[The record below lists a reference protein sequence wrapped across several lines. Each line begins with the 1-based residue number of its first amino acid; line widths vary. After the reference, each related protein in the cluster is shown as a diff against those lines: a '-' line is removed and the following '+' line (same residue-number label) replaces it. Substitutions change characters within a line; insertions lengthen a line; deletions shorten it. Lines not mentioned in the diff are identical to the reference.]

1 MTHHNSPV
9 LTQVIGCKCKLLSC
23 DAPLTHKVQ
32 VLTPFLYLTLYS
44 CLDAPPTNQ
53 HNQWHHLQYLCIRL
67 WVLVLIIQKASC
79 CFVLK
84 SELWPS
90 TCLRTYLAS
99 KIGHCQ
105 LTWPNHQWWRFQF
118 GGYRR
123 QEYPQWTWHS
133 RQSLSLL
140 AWASSCSHYS
150 PDDSQHEH
158 SPWYPSLLWGFI
170 NAWHYWCYSTGKC
183 PKACKALNV
192 LESACMRIRV
202 TEHKTNKG
210 SLWKEGRQGATKCEQ
225 YEE

>member
-44 CLDAPPTNQ
+44 FRDAPLTNQ

-105 LTWPNHQWWRFQF
+105 LTWPNHQWQRFQF
-118 GGYRR
+118 GGIEDENTPNEPDTPDSPPACLPEQVPVPTIPQMTVSMNTAPDIPVFFEDLEIPGINGATA
-123 QEYPQWTWHS
+123 QESVPKLV
-133 RQSLSLL
+133 RLL
-140 AWASSCSHYS
+140 
-150 PDDSQHEH
+150 
-158 SPWYPSLLWGFI
+158 
-170 NAWHYWCYSTGKC
+170 NM
-183 PKACKALNV
+183 
-192 LESACMRIRV
+192 LESVCMRIRV
-202 TEHKTNKG
+202 TERETNKG
-210 SLWKEGRQGATKCEQ
+210 SLWKEGRRGATKCEQ
-225 YEE
+225 CEE